1 MKGAAPST
9 GGAGRSAAK
18 ERESPAEMPRSARLS
33 AVPKYDP
40 KQNPKRDPKHK
51 TRNETQNATRNHN
64 PKCDSKREPKH
75 NPKCDSKHKPKQPET
90 RDRNQ
95 PGLVSPCPKPNTK
108 GIQGH
113 LTSGASYRA
122 LGGTPLGRQ
131 DEGQRSRPVGPFL
144 SEAKVSPAAVG
155 GVRPERHNETKIALL
170 ACENA
175 SRGRTRPRSHSECVE
190 VVLGANERR
199 KRQLQLPA
207 ADGEGDLDPA
217 MCCDPGDLAIPGGP
231 SADLSPAGAPRQA
244 PGDLYSTPG
253 DDIPRGASPPP
264 GDNRPLSALTSIEQ
278 FATLFELSGSGED
291 SVVGVLQQE
300 GLTTFLALLETSGL
314 LGTLVSGENGP
325 FVVLAPS
332 ESAFARLS
340 RDDLRQLARGDDLS
354 FHLLPLRG
362 QSPPQV
368 TNDAVF
374 LTLDGSE
381 VRFNV
386 YDGVVYVN
394 GVAVL
399 RQNIQFLH
407 GSIYVLE
414 SVLQPPLGDLQGVLV
429 GSGTSVSRVNTLLT
443 VTRLLDAG
451 TYTLLAPP
459 DSAITSK
466 GYTWPRLLMDRA
478 KGRDLMRRHTI
489 PGALYTEGL
498 LQRRTIRTLAGTSVT
513 FRRDMDGT
521 ISANGVPLLKSNMTA
536 LNGVVHLSADVI
548 PESDLGSDP
557 TSLPHPLL
565 SQTEASVFANLGFGG
580 DLVPSIPAISGLYDL
595 PDHDPFQAFDP
606 EPETSTV
613 APLPGSQRRPAIYG
627 GPPDLFPTTN
637 NIQSG
642 TSPQWPLNRASSPAL
657 SSFLDML
664 DRTFDVDGG
673 LTPAGVTR
681 SSAFGSTE
689 APGGN
694 TDFLIIVD
702 PTPSQLGSVPPASGG
717 PSVVGFPG
725 RAKEASRPGSGIVPV
740 VPEVVGGCSPDE
752 AVAADERSQLT
763 VLTLLERLN
772 LTRFLDLVKHAGL
785 ALTLSLEAGPWTIFA
800 PTNEAIEAI
809 PSEALQEMSDN
820 PAFLRRL
827 ISYHLVPGRFTSSGS
842 FSPGRQ
848 LPTLHAGYTLVL
860 SYYTDGPVA
869 RWVAGGSV
877 VTDLDERGSN
887 GVVHVIDRVLYAPYG
902 NVFTTSRLSPVLS
915 TFTSLVADDEVLSL
929 LFTESGPLTVFI
941 PSDAALRN
949 YTLPGGI
956 QARRGWVLSHVVTGT
971 WYTAGF
977 SNTWPLVTVNNDTL
991 ETTTASGDRELIT
1004 VNGVEITYADI
1015 TASNGVIHVIDS
1027 ILFPPT

>member
-1 MKGAAPST
+1 
-9 GGAGRSAAK
+9 
-18 ERESPAEMPRSARLS
+18 MP
-33 AVPKYDP
+33 
-40 KQNPKRDPKHK
+40 
-51 TRNETQNATRNHN
+51 T
-64 PKCDSKREPKH
+64 
-75 NPKCDSKHKPKQPET
+75 
-90 RDRNQ
+90 
-95 PGLVSPCPKPNTK
+95 
-108 GIQGH
+108 
-113 LTSGASYRA
+113 
-122 LGGTPLGRQ
+122 
-131 DEGQRSRPVGPFL
+131 
-144 SEAKVSPAAVG
+144 
-155 GVRPERHNETKIALL
+155 
-170 ACENA
+170 
-175 SRGRTRPRSHSECVE
+175 
-190 VVLGANERR
+190 
-199 KRQLQLPA
+199 
-207 ADGEGDLDPA
+207 
-217 MCCDPGDLAIPGGP
+217 
-231 SADLSPAGAPRQA
+231 
-244 PGDLYSTPG
+244 
-253 DDIPRGASPPP
+253 
-264 GDNRPLSALTSIEQ
+264 
-278 FATLFELSGSGED
+278 
-291 SVVGVLQQE
+291 
-300 GLTTFLALLETSGL
+300 
-314 LGTLVSGENGP
+314 
-325 FVVLAPS
+325 
-332 ESAFARLS
+332 
-340 RDDLRQLARGDDLS
+340 
-354 FHLLPLRG
+354 
-362 QSPPQV
+362 
-368 TNDAVF
+368 
-374 LTLDGSE
+374 
-381 VRFNV
+381 
-386 YDGVVYVN
+386 
-394 GVAVL
+394 
-399 RQNIQFLH
+399 
-407 GSIYVLE
+407 
-414 SVLQPPLGDLQGVLV
+414 
-429 GSGTSVSRVNTLLT
+429 
-443 VTRLLDAG
+443 
-451 TYTLLAPP
+451 
-459 DSAITSK
+459 
-466 GYTWPRLLMDRA
+466 
-478 KGRDLMRRHTI
+478 
-489 PGALYTEGL
+489 
-498 LQRRTIRTLAGTSVT
+498 
-513 FRRDMDGT
+513 GT

-702 PTPSQLGSVPPASGG
+702 PTPSQLGSVPPASGE

-785 ALTLSLEAGPWTIFA
+785 ALTLSLEGSFLKGSKPRTLLFCGIKKCVGILKVTDSKHEPNCIFLPSAGPWTIFA

-869 RWVAGGSV
+869 VRGVWLIKRLEAEK
-877 VTDLDERGSN
+877 TLQTPNQDETRKK
-887 GVVHVIDRVLYAPYG
+887 Y
-902 NVFTTSRLSPVLS
+902 
-915 TFTSLVADDEVLSL
+915 
-929 LFTESGPLTVFI
+929 
-941 PSDAALRN
+941 
-949 YTLPGGI
+949 
-956 QARRGWVLSHVVTGT
+956 
-971 WYTAGF
+971 
-977 SNTWPLVTVNNDTL
+977 
-991 ETTTASGDRELIT
+991 
-1004 VNGVEITYADI
+1004 
-1015 TASNGVIHVIDS
+1015 
-1027 ILFPPT
+1027 